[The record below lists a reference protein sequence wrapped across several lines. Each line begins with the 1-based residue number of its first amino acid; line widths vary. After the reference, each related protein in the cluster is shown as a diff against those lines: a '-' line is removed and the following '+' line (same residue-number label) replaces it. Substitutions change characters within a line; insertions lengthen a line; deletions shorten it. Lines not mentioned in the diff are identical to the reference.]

1 MAGRKQKFSVIHML
15 LMAAALIWLPTLIEQ
30 MAGIPQNSVE
40 AEKHSQNEGSASLPV
55 DVKSASET
63 QSSDSQSS
71 ASPTTNSPLMKPA
84 PAVVKLQETLLS
96 GSGKTAII
104 NGRAFGEQEMLTP
117 LGYPFRVRTIL
128 AGRVILEGDG
138 SLYEL
143 RRQRIW

>member
-40 AEKHSQNEGSASLPV
+40 TEKLSQNEGPASHPV

-63 QSSDSQSS
+63 QSSN
-71 ASPTTNSPLMKPA
+71 SPTLNSTLTKPA
-84 PAVVKLQETLLS
+84 PAVLKLQETLLS

-104 NGRAFGEQEMLTP
+104 NGRAFSEQEMLTP
-117 LGYPFRVRTIL
+117 LGYPFRVRSIL

-143 RRQRIW
+143 RRQKIW

>member
-40 AEKHSQNEGSASLPV
+40 TEKHSQNEESASLPV
-55 DVKSASET
+55 DVKSASDT
-63 QSSDSQSS
+63 QPADL
-71 ASPTTNSPLMKPA
+71 PTTKSPLMKPA
-84 PAVVKLQETLLS
+84 PAVLKLQETLLS
-96 GSGKTAII
+96 GAGKTAII

-143 RRQRIW
+143 RR